1 MAKPA
6 IAAAAFGLVVLV
18 LLALALSRG
27 LTNAPFIGAAYG
39 LTTIVLTGYTWSLLQ
54 RLSKARSGDSR
65 EKERD
70 RSGPEA
76 N

>member
-18 LLALALSRG
+18 LLAFALSRG
-27 LTNAPFIGAAYG
+27 LTNAPFIVAAYG

-54 RLSKARSGDSR
+54 RLSKARSQLKAPFHED
-65 EKERD
+65 
-70 RSGPEA
+70 
-76 N
+76 